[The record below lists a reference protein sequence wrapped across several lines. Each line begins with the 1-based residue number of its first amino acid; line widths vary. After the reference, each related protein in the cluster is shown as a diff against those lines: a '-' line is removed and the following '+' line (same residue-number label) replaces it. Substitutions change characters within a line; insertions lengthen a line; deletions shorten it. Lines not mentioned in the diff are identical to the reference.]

1 MAATSVECVDFLEFQ
16 DTLRKMRQFD
26 DKIIYMLNTTL
37 PTESFKSDVNPT
49 SKCKELYEEVQSSHI
64 QRQSAINKCLNIAKE
79 RVKYLKNQKESQGN
93 DPIFIKTLRKE
104 QNNLRLLQSEVGVEE
119 VLRNRTMQVYHDKC
133 RSYYKP
139 PTISP

>member
-1 MAATSVECVDFLEFQ
+1 
-16 DTLRKMRQFD
+16 MRQFD

>member
-1 MAATSVECVDFLEFQ
+1 
-16 DTLRKMRQFD
+16 MRQFD

-139 PTISP
+139 STISP